1 LPEILNL
8 KFFTRTLSF
17 TILALIAFAANSVLC
32 RAALRDALIDPATFT
47 SIRLISGS
55 IILLLLVYISKSKN
69 LSEAKGSWSSAGIL
83 FIYAATFSFAYVSL
97 DTGTGAL
104 IVFAMVQITMITSA
118 MIHGKKMSLS
128 EWAGVLLAFGGLVYL
143 VFPGVTAPSL
153 SGLILM
159 IASGMAWGLYSLKG
173 KSSIDPLGD
182 TAFNFLR
189 TIPFVIILLLFSIDQ
204 VKAEPQGYT
213 LAIISGALTSG
224 IGYTIWY
231 MALKGLSAVQASI
244 VQLIVPVIAAAGG
257 ILFLSE
263 IISIRLIVASV
274 LILGGIAI
282 VILKG
287 RNERN
292 TA

>member
-1 LPEILNL
+1 MPEILNL